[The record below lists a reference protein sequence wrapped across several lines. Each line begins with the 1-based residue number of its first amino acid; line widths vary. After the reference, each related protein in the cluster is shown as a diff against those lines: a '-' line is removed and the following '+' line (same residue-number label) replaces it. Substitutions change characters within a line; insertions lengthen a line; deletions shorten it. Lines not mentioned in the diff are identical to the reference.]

1 MAVNKVI
8 LGDQVKIDLSG
19 DTATEAD
26 VMSGK
31 TFHRADGA
39 LTTGT
44 YDPSTAWMAMMVIDT
59 PNPNLYGRTITVT
72 KNV

>member
-8 LGDQVKIDLSG
+8 LGNETKLDLSG

-26 VMSGK
+26 VMTGK

-39 LTTGT
+39 IVTGT
-44 YDPSTAWMAMMVIDT
+44 YTPTGEWVAILKISTQ
-59 PNPNLYGRTITVT
+59 NSQLYGREITVT
-72 KNV
+72 KNE

>member
-39 LTTGT
+39 VTTGT
-44 YDPSTAWMAMMVIDT
+44 YDPSGVWVALLKISTQD
-59 PNPNLYGRTITVT
+59 PNLYGRTITVT